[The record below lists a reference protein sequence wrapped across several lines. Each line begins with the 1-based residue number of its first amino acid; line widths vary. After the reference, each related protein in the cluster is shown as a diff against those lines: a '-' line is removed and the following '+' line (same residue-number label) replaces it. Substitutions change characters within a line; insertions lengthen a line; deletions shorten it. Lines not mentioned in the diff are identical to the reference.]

1 MTRDDALF
9 IARRIMDRNRE
20 DGAEHLDSIADE
32 ILAGEAI
39 IEGKRKPFIVADV
52 DVSNLKIEPGAVF
65 AIPSDSRTMAPVGKM
80 KLIEISTEMDEWLA
94 NWIKN
99 RT

>member
-32 ILAGEAI
+32 IQAGVVLWLSRHMSDTARI
-39 IEGKRKPFIVADV
+39 LFQDAVQR
-52 DVSNLKIEPGAVF
+52 VSLM
-65 AIPSDSRTMAPVGKM
+65 SDQEVMEQT
-80 KLIEISTEMDEWLA
+80 EILRS
-94 NWIKN
+94 KQ
-99 RT
+99 RH